1 MSHSSFRDVSVYG
14 SSIIPFGKFP
24 QLSLS
29 SLARPAVVEALKDS
43 GVERQNIQALYCG
56 SAMSGMMSGQRI
68 ARDCGLSG
76 IPIVNAENA
85 CSSSATAFR
94 EAWIAVAS
102 GMID

>member
-43 GVERQNIQALYCG
+43 GALH
-56 SAMSGMMSGQRI
+56 ADLI
-68 ARDCGLSG
+68 
-76 IPIVNAENA
+76 IK
-85 CSSSATAFR
+85 
-94 EAWIAVAS
+94 
-102 GMID
+102 

>member
-43 GVERQNIQALYCG
+43 GVERQNIQAL
-56 SAMSGMMSGQRI
+56 SNQLPSENIEVETVA
-68 ARDCGLSG
+68 
-76 IPIVNAENA
+76 NAN
-85 CSSSATAFR
+85 C
-94 EAWIAVAS
+94 
-102 GMID
+102 